1 MDFVCKHCLILRL
14 DREECLADFPKEII
28 KQNQY
33 ILNLL
38 HQFGN
43 SSATNEKELEEVHF
57 KLLGRCVCEDCLCV
71 IYGLSDWRYERIKN
85 FYCVSIFITHCHLPL
100 KSCIWLFLWCA
111 VHL

>member
-1 MDFVCKHCLILRL
+1 MSSSERPYKRQHSKDEDEACCLGNFTQL

-85 FYCVSIFITHCHLPL
+85 FYRVSIF
-100 KSCIWLFLWCA
+100 
-111 VHL
+111 